1 MQLITLEQ
9 FLSDRQQEIEGA
21 TGAFSKILR
30 DLSLGAKL
38 ISFYLRRAALS
49 NILGEIG
56 LTNIQGES
64 VQKLDH
70 LSNTLFRQLFAK
82 NPHIAG
88 FASEEDDT
96 FTPLNPEGKYV
107 ILVDPLD
114 GSSNIDVGVPVG
126 TIFSI
131 YRRQTPVGSPCAEAD
146 FLQGGRAQ
154 VAAGYVLYGTSTL
167 LFYTTGKGVHGFT
180 LEPAAGDFILSHP
193 DIKMPEKSSYYS
205 FNDNQFH
212 EWHPA
217 LQDFVRAFHQEN
229 RQSSKPQSLRYVG
242 SLVADFHRNLLKGG
256 FFMYPGTVAKPEGKL
271 RLLYEAYPMAWL
283 VEEAGGA
290 ATNGVQPILDIRP
303 TGLHQRTALFL
314 GPRALLEKI
323 AQALQ
328 SHVPVEKV

>member
-1 MQLITLEQ
+1 MQLVTLEQ
-9 FLSDRQQEIEGA
+9 FVSDRQQEIEGA

-56 LTNIQGES
+56 ITNIQGES

-107 ILVDPLD
+107 ILIDPLD

-131 YRRQTPVGSPCAEAD
+131 YRRQTPVGTPCTEAD

-193 DIKMPEKSSYYS
+193 DVKMPEKVSYYS

-212 EWHPA
+212 EWHSA
-217 LQDFVRAFHQEN
+217 LQDFISALHREN
-229 RQSSKPQSLRYVG
+229 RQSAKPQSLRYVG

-283 VEEAGGA
+283 IEEAGGA
-290 ATNGVQPILDIRP
+290 ATNGIQAILDVRP
-303 TGLHQRTALFL
+303 TKLHQRTALFL
-314 GPRALLEKI
+314 GPKALLEKI
-323 AQALQ
+323 AQTLQ
-328 SHVPVEKV
+328 PHVSVAKI